1 MKWRLNIVKFVN
13 TSIRLAGII
22 MKFQTG
28 QNHDMNASIICDIGI
43 MKIIDDLVSDQQAIL
58 NEEGMRIVQ
67 VFMGIILVKSDEM
80 KFSMIELSLLNR
92 LSMDFGLFL
101 YQLKILEKK

>member
-1 MKWRLNIVKFVN
+1 
-13 TSIRLAGII
+13 